1 MPSSFECRYCSFYFE
16 LVSKSVDGIINYCP
30 NCGEKYEPDE
40 DEYDEDY
47 RGDEEDDNLW
57 LE

>member
-1 MPSSFECRYCSFYFE
+1 MLSSFECRYCSFYFE
-16 LVSKSVDGIINYCP
+16 LVSKSVEGMINYCP
-30 NCGEKYEPDE
+30 NCGEKYEY

>member
-1 MPSSFECRYCSFYFE
+1 MLSSFECRYCSFYFE
-16 LVSKSVDGIINYCP
+16 LVSKSVEGMINYCP
-30 NCGEKYEPDE
+30 NCGEKYED

>member
-1 MPSSFECRYCSFYFE
+1 MLSSFECRYCSFYFE
-16 LVSKSVDGIINYCP
+16 LASKSVEGMINYCP
-30 NCGEKYEPDE
+30 NCGEKYEY